1 MLWNLMGEK
10 ASQVFTAWDTAI
22 KLTWSCPRWTRSFLL
37 QQVLSCGDTSART
50 DILARY
56 GKFSRGLRTSVS
68 KEVRV
73 MYNMVS
79 RDMQTTTAKNLRF
92 IEAES
97 GTDPWTVSP
106 AKLKQ
111 ELHSRQLV
119 NIPTEDEW
127 RIRYMSSLLRQLQ
140 EAKHL
145 VQEDKISQ
153 LQDLIDSLAR

>member
-1 MLWNLMGEK
+1 
-10 ASQVFTAWDTAI
+10 
-22 KLTWSCPRWTRSFLL
+22 
-37 QQVLSCGDTSART
+37 
-50 DILARY
+50 
-56 GKFSRGLRTSVS
+56 
-68 KEVRV
+68 
-73 MYNMVS
+73 MVS

-97 GTDPWTVSP
+97 GTDAWTVSP

-119 NIPTEDEW
+119 NIPTEDKW
-127 RIRYMSSLLRQLQ
+127 RISYMSSLLRQLQ

-153 LQDLIDSLAR
+153 LKDLIDSLVCWSHYTGQLIREWKPASTIQLILMNSMTMCSK